1 MDSLTSPVSPT
12 KPLGALTAMVLLDT
26 ASPRGGAFIFDFEPS
41 GINNG
46 GQLALTASLTTVG
59 VRRLWR
65 RGQVS
70 APTGPRL
77 DKRVLRPSPTHTAL
91 PVRFA
96 AGAFSSSPTRTWRG
110 LPRAHPRSS
119 GRSISRTRHAP
130 CPLHVSRCPVSMVRL
145 SRRSPA
151 AISPARTCG
160 GRKFRWHG
168 LRIVDI
174 ADPHAPRE
182 VASFV
187 PPVPEGETRVCSNDA
202 CVDARGLLYLIDRG
216 RGLHIL
222 ERGEHRRR
230 PSRVA
235 APAAGRHP

>member
-1 MDSLTSPVSPT
+1 
-12 KPLGALTAMVLLDT
+12 MVLLDT
-26 ASPRGGAFIFDFEPS
+26 ASPGGGAFIFDFEPS

-70 APTGPRL
+70 APTVPRL
-77 DKRVLRPSPTHTAL
+77 DKRVLRRSPTHTAL

-96 AGAFSSSPTRTWRG
+96 AGAFSSSPTRTWRS

-119 GRSISRTRHAP
+119 GRSTSRTRHAP

-151 AISPARTCG
+151 TISPARTCG

-168 LRIVDI
+168 LLTGFGSSTSQI
-174 ADPHAPRE
+174 PMPRARWPRSCLLCQR
-182 VASFV
+182 VRYACAATTSVSMRAASS
-187 PPVPEGETRVCSNDA
+187 T
-202 CVDARGLLYLIDRG
+202 
-216 RGLHIL
+216 
-222 ERGEHRRR
+222 
-230 PSRVA
+230 
-235 APAAGRHP
+235 